1 MDLISFEINS
11 LQVCVSHGIFYFRPK
26 KHEIHGAASDWNKLR
41 KKLKKRACKVGSDVI
56 RYKSCWRER
65 HSVTKTSLIFE
76 NWTTSEYWSCLQDQ
90 QMRFLISSD
99 SKWANRSFQ
108 YFIGEFDPGSGRTLA
123 ACLIHASRA
132 DLKRSLLLWWLAADG
147 WVTRRQPAL
156 KLGTTTGNG
165 S

>member
-1 MDLISFEINS
+1 MVYSISG
-11 LQVCVSHGIFYFRPK
+11 QK
-26 KHEIHGAASDWNKLR
+26 KHKIHGAASKWNKLR
-41 KKLKKRACKVGSDVI
+41 KKLKKRACKVGSDMI
-56 RYKSCWRER
+56 LYKSCWRKR
-65 HSVTKTSLIFE
+65 HSVTKQVWSLKTE
-76 NWTTSEYWSCLQDQ
+76 QRVSKHSACRMNAKVWDKPWLESTGA

-99 SKWANRSFQ
+99 SKWAYRSFQ

-156 KLGTTTGNG
+156 KFGTTTGNG